1 MFQIDAFWGGEGRW
15 GKVQKLDYFI
25 SIFNLQFDTRV
36 PFLVK
41 IFSKEELHSSLK
53 QNQKIKFDRKT

>member
-1 MFQIDAFWGGEGRW
+1 MLFGGGVGRW

>member
-1 MFQIDAFWGGEGRW
+1 MLFWGVGGRW